1 MSTGF
6 IGAGNLARAIV
17 IGLLDK
23 QVLRSSELTCV
34 SGSGSTAQALSKE
47 TGIGLAA
54 SRIDL
59 LKGAK
64 TVVLAFKPQH
74 LDTITDEEGLAARES
89 LVISVLAG
97 RTLDSMQ
104 AAFPLARN
112 LVRVMPNT
120 PSRIGKGV
128 SAYCFLKTPSDQDR
142 QLVESL
148 LGALGT
154 CYEVEESQMHIVT
167 AVSGCGP
174 AVFFQFID
182 YIAQAAEKRG
192 LERKLAE
199 TLAIETGIG
208 SLQLMHQSN
217 QAPAQLVDEVVS
229 PNGVT
234 HALITSLADSGWSG
248 IIDTAMESAV
258 NRSIELSKPT

>member
-1 MSTGF
+1 MITGF

-23 QVLRSSELTCV
+23 RVLSPNELLCV
-34 SGSGSTAQALSKE
+34 SGSGATAQALSQE
-47 TGIGLAA
+47 TGIGLAS

-59 LKGAK
+59 LERSQ

-74 LDTITDEEGLAARES
+74 LDTITKEESAASQNS

-97 RTLDSMQ
+97 RTLESLQ
-104 AAFPLARN
+104 AAFPNARN
-112 LVRVMPNT
+112 IVRVMPNT

-128 SAYCFLKTPSDQDR
+128 SAFCFQKTPSDEDR
-142 QLVESL
+142 QLVENL

-154 CYEVEESQMHIVT
+154 CYEVQESQMHIVT

-182 YIAQAAEKRG
+182 FIAQAAEKRG
-192 LERKLAE
+192 LERKLAA
-199 TLAIETGIG
+199 TLAIETGLG
-208 SLQLMHQSN
+208 SLQLMAQSN
-217 QAPAQLVDEVVS
+217 QSPSQLVDEVVS

-234 HALITSLADSGWSG
+234 HALLTSLGDSDWSN
-248 IIDTAMESAV
+248 IIDIAMEAAV
-258 NRSIELSKPT
+258 NRSTELSKG